1 MTAAQDKCRVSGL
14 THNFYRYPAR
24 FSPEFARAVI
34 NNMSEP
40 GDIILD
46 PYMGGGTTIVE
57 ALAAGRNAYGVDLN
71 ALAVFITRVKTTFLS
86 KRNAEEIWD
95 WVERSCKAMTFR
107 AKDPRI
113 ERVLDDDK
121 LVNMTLPKARPI
133 KKAIASAMVEISPYF
148 DDRTQNFIRCVLL
161 RTGQWAL
168 DGRTHVPS
176 LDEVRLKVRLFTA
189 EMLRSLDE
197 LRITHADHSEGKITC
212 RLLES
217 DTATVNAQTVFRNNA
232 KKADLIVT
240 SPPYPGLH
248 VLYHRWQINGRRE
261 TPAPYWIANCH
272 NGRGATFYNFSD
284 RKGVGLEKYFR
295 VSLNTLKSIR
305 PLIRDGGMIVQLIAF
320 SHPEEQLPIY
330 LENMKTAGFKE
341 IIPHGKSSDRIW
353 RDVPSRKWHATLKG
367 HTGGS
372 KEVLLVHQA
381 V

>member
-1 MTAAQDKCRVSGL
+1 MAAAQDKGRVSGL

-24 FSPEFARAVI
+24 FSPEFAKAVI
-34 NNMSEP
+34 RNMSKP
-40 GDIILD
+40 GDNVLD

-71 ALAVFITRVKTTFLS
+71 ALAVFITRVKTTFLNT
-86 KRNAEEIWD
+86 RNAEDVWD
-95 WVERSCKAMTFR
+95 WVECACKAMSFR
-107 AKDPRI
+107 NRNPRI
-113 ERVLDDDK
+113 DRVLEEDK
-121 LVNMTLPKARPI
+121 LVNMSLPKARPI
-133 KKAIASAMVEISPYF
+133 KKAIASAIAEISPHY
-148 DDRTQNFIRCVLL
+148 DEKTHNFIRCVLL

-197 LRITHADHSEGKITC
+197 LRITHADHCDEKTKC
-212 RLLES
+212 RLLEA
-217 DTATVNAQTVFRNNA
+217 DAATLNAQTVFHNT
-232 KKADLIVT
+232 KSKADLIVT

-284 RKGVGLEKYFR
+284 RKGVGLEKYFT

-305 PLIRDGGMIVQLIAF
+305 PLIRDGGMVVQLIAF
-320 SHPEEQLPIY
+320 SRPEIHLPIY
-330 LENMKTAGFKE
+330 LENMKAAGFKE
-341 IIPHGKSSDRIW
+341 IIPHGKANDRIW
-353 RDVPSRKWHATLKG
+353 RDVPSRKWYANLKG
-367 HTGGS
+367 RTGGS

-381 V
+381 L